1 MTRNPHFQELLA
13 KSAWGGAL
21 YKTRAGR
28 VGRRPVA
35 TTHTMHFV
43 LRSSKARGRYSFWKH
58 RQRIAQL
65 IQRFAC
71 KHRIHVHGMANVGNH
86 IHLHVRVGYRQGY
99 IKFIRAITS
108 AIATLVTK
116 RERIG
121 RFWDQRPFSRIA
133 YGRKAFCRVRDYVD
147 VNELE
152 GMGLDRASARYWIAR
167 EYDLG
172 QRHDSG

>member
-1 MTRNPHFQELLA
+1 MTRNPRFADLLG

-28 VGRRPVA
+28 IGRRPVA
-35 TTHTMHFV
+35 TSHSMHFV
-43 LRSSKARGRYSFWKH
+43 LRSSKARAQFSFWRH
-58 RQRIAQL
+58 RQRISSV
-65 IQRFAC
+65 IQTFAA
-71 KHRIHVHGMANVGNH
+71 KHGVHVHGMANVGNH
-86 IHLHVRVGYRQGY
+86 IHLHVQVSHRRGYLR
-99 IKFIRAITS
+99 FIRAVTS
-108 AIATLVTK
+108 CIATVVK
-116 RERIG
+116 RGQRIG

-133 YGRKAFCRVRDYVD
+133 YGRKAFYRVRDYVD